1 MSVGAWVAGCL
12 HHPFGGEGSQ
22 RSRLW
27 LPGRAAKGEIDA
39 IFEEGVVV
47 WADKVE
53 DAGMRFLG
61 IDEDHLVDLECIGF
75 RRGKI
80 EKSRFNS
87 LPADVVTLDFS
98 GWPIYARVD
107 TSDLLIRKF
116 CEAMEAKKDV
126 IPWNFGPLK
135 QPNMPLEKMVVE
147 SAATPIDL
155 PFHRAAQE
163 FWIKMGYLK

>member
-1 MSVGAWVAGCL
+1 VMTGIL
-12 HHPFGGEGSQ
+12 E
-22 RSRLW
+22 RSTPTSGLNTRQLW
-27 LPGRAAKGEIDA
+27 LPGRAVKGEIDA

-61 IDEDHLVDLECIGF
+61 IDEDHLVDLERIGF